1 MMTAEELDLIDM
13 VGREPDERLL
23 ADELGELLGTDP
35 RPPPPPPSP
44 ARARLVGLGV
54 TMTAT
59 TLLGG
64 PVLAIGAAVAGLA
77 DGFSALLIV
86 VLIVGILLAATHWGW
101 VHVAEMLGQSIED
114 RQGASALEVRRQ
126 WLASVQPRPRW
137 SVATH
142 PGPDGSIAIETLLL
156 RPVPAGP
163 GRFTFTNQVVGREVH
178 PPDEPAAVIAER
190 AEALRQRAAADTE
203 RERRRYDRVRDEMTR
218 GRLGQEDDRERLTA
232 ARATSQAL
240 SEQINRHLR
249 DPPLSQ

>member
-1 MMTAEELDLIDM
+1 MTAKEVDLIEM

-23 ADELGELLGTDP
+23 ADEFGELPGTVP

-64 PVLAIGAAVAGLA
+64 LGLAVVAAVAGLA

-86 VLIVGILLAATHWGW
+86 VLTIGILLAVTHWGW
-101 VHVAEMLGQSIED
+101 VHVAEILGQSIED
-114 RQGASALEVRRQ
+114 RQGARAVEVRRQ

-137 SVATH
+137 SVAAH
-142 PGPDGSIAIETLLL
+142 PGPDGSIAIETLLY

-163 GRFTFTNQVVGREVH
+163 GRFTFTSEVVGREVH

-190 AEALRQRAAADTE
+190 AETLRQRAAADTE
-203 RERRRYDRVRDEMTR
+203 RERRRYDQVHDEMTR
-218 GRLGQEDDRERLTA
+218 GRLGQEDERERLTA
-232 ARATSQAL
+232 VRATSESL

-249 DPPLSQ
+249 DPPLSD